1 MANKIGYE
9 TRKGLYMD
17 LIGHYGCKAQAAVAI
32 EEMSE
37 LTKELCK
44 NLFRGADNHA
54 ALIEEIADVQ
64 IMIEQLRLIY
74 ECNDEVCEKMD
85 EKIERM
91 YERLH
96 RTAPRYVASEG
107 AR

>member
-17 LIGHYGCKAQAAVAI
+17 YIAQYGCKAQAAVAI

-44 NLFRGADNHA
+44 NLFRGAENHK
-54 ALIEEIADVQ
+54 ALIEEIADVT
-64 IMIEQLRLIY
+64 IMLEQLRLIY
-74 ECNDEVCEKMD
+74 EANDEVCEQMD
-85 EKIERM
+85 RKIERM
-91 YERLH
+91 YERLY

>member
-17 LIGHYGCKAQAAVAI
+17 IIAQYGCKTQAGVAI

-44 NLFRGADNHA
+44 NLFRGAENHK
-54 ALIEEIADVQ
+54 ALIEEIADAT
-64 IMIEQLRLIY
+64 IMLEQLRLIY
-74 ECNDEVCEKMD
+74 EANDEVCDAMD
-85 EKIERM
+85 MKIERM

-96 RTAPRYVASEG
+96 RTAPSYRST
-107 AR
+107 